1 MNRVAAATL
10 LAVALFGGAASAT
23 AQQHRLASPD
33 GSVVVTIGQDAVS
46 KGPTYAVALHGRP
59 VIGTS
64 ALGLAFEAY
73 KKLGP
78 DTQVVG
84 ATPRSADTR
93 YRLIAGKASRARDH
107 YNELVLS
114 LAETGGA
121 HRKLDIIFRAYDD
134 GVAFRYRLPVQPG
147 VTDLRLAGELTEF
160 AFPADY
166 RCWGLNLGRFDTSHE
181 GEYDPVSSSQV
192 RPHHLYETPFTCRTG
207 IGDTSFSITEADLHD
222 YAGAYLTGRETG
234 ALGMALR
241 LTPRLDD
248 PAIAVKADL
257 RTTPLT
263 TPWRVVMLGET
274 PGALIESPILTNLNP
289 APDRDFSWV
298 KPGKTAWDWWNGP
311 TLKSL
316 PGGAAMNDATIK
328 RYIDFAAA
336 NALPYML
343 IDEGWYI
350 NSGGGPLVYPGADI
364 MTVVPTLDLP
374 ALVRYAAQRKVG
386 LWLWANWRVLDAK
399 MDAAFDR
406 YAAMG
411 IKGVKVDFMDRS
423 DQQIVEFYQ
432 RIFKASADHHL
443 MLDLHGAY
451 HPTGA
456 TRTWPQFLTQEGVL
470 GAEYNKWTRRITAR
484 HNVTL
489 PFTRG
494 LAGPYD
500 YTPGGFRNATPET
513 FRIEPQTPMVQT
525 TRGQALAM
533 YVVFDSPFMGVAD
546 SPDNYAGAAGM
557 AFLRA
562 VPASWDETRVVSGA
576 IGEQIVIARRSGRDW
591 YLGAMTDEA
600 PRTLDV
606 PLAFLGAGRFTAT
619 IWQDGPTA
627 TDVVTTTRIVTARD
641 SLQLI
646 LAGSGG
652 SAVRLARLP

>member
-1 MNRVAAATL
+1 MKTL
-10 LAVALFGGAASAT
+10 LALALLCTAASVS
-23 AQQHRLASPD
+23 AQDRHILSPD
-33 GSVVVTIGQDAVS
+33 GAIDVTIGQDAATR
-46 KGPTYAVALHGRP
+46 GPTYAIAFHGRP
-59 VIGTS
+59 IIGTS
-64 ALGLAFEAY
+64 PLGLAFEGY

-78 DTQVVG
+78 DTAVSA
-84 ATPRSADTR
+84 ATRASADTR
-93 YRLIAGKASRARDH
+93 YRLLAGKTSSARDH
-107 YNELVLS
+107 YNELTLG
-114 LAETGGA
+114 LTETGGA
-121 HRKLDIIFRAYDD
+121 HRKLEIVFRAYDD

-147 VTDLRLAGELTEF
+147 FIDLRLAGELTEF
-160 AFPADY
+160 AFPSDY

-181 GEYDPVSSSQV
+181 GEYDPLNASEI
-192 RPHHLYETPFTCRTG
+192 RPHNLFETPVTCRTG
-207 IGDTSFSITEADLHD
+207 TGDTSFALTEADLRD
-222 YAGAYLTGRETG
+222 YSGSYLTGRETG
-234 ALGMALR
+234 ALGFVTR

-248 PAIAVKADL
+248 PAIAVKADV
-257 RTTPLT
+257 RTTGLT
-263 TPWRVVMLGET
+263 TPWRVVMLGDT
-274 PGALIESPILTNLNP
+274 PGKLIESTILTSLNP
-289 APDRDFSWV
+289 APSGDFSWV

-311 TLKSL
+311 TLKAL
-316 PGGAAMNDATIK
+316 PKAGMNDATIK
-328 RYIDFAAA
+328 AYIDFAAA
-336 NALPYML
+336 NGLPYML

-350 NSGGGPLVYPGADI
+350 NSGGGPVVYPGADI
-364 MTVVPTLDLP
+364 MTIVPTIDLP
-374 ALVRYAAQRKVG
+374 GLVRYAADRKVG

-399 MDAAFDR
+399 MEPAFAR

-432 RIFKASADHHL
+432 KIFKASADHHL

-500 YTPGGFRNATPET
+500 YTPGGFRNATPAT

-533 YVVFDSPFMGVAD
+533 YVVFDSPFMGVSD
-546 SPDNYAGAAGM
+546 SPDNYAGASGLD
-557 AFLRA
+557 FLRT
-562 VPASWDETRVVSGA
+562 VPASWDETRVVSGT
-576 IGEQIVIARRSGRDW
+576 IGEHIVTARRSGKDW
-591 YLGAMTDEA
+591 YVGAMTDET

-606 PLAFLGAGRFTAT
+606 PLAFLGSGRFTAML
-619 IWQDGPTA
+619 WQDGASP
-627 TDVVTTTRIVTARD
+627 TDVVTTSRIVTARD
-641 SLQLI
+641 TLTLT

-652 SAVRLARLP
+652 GAIRLVPIQ

>member
-1 MNRVAAATL
+1 MKILAALALLAAPAAAAAQRDPHL
-10 LAVALFGGAASAT
+10 QSPNGAI
-23 AQQHRLASPD
+23 D
-33 GSVVVTIGQDAVS
+33 VTIGQDPVTR
-46 KGPTYAVALHGRP
+46 GPTYAIAFHGRP
-59 VIGTS
+59 VIDAS
-64 ALGLAFEAY
+64 PLGLAFEAY

-78 DTQVVG
+78 DTAVTG
-84 ATPRSADTR
+84 AARISVDTR
-93 YRLIAGKASRARDH
+93 YRLIAGKTSAARDQ
-107 YNELVLS
+107 YNELTLG
-114 LAETGGA
+114 LTETGGA
-121 HRKLDIIFRAYDD
+121 RRRLDIVFRVYND

-147 VTDLRLAGELTEF
+147 FTDLRLAGELTEF

-181 GEYDPVSSSQV
+181 GEYDPVQASQV
-192 RPHHLYETPFTCRTG
+192 RPHNMFEMPVTCRTG
-207 IGDTSFSITEADLHD
+207 AGDTSFAITDADLHD

-234 ALGMALR
+234 ALGFATR

-248 PAIAVKADL
+248 PAIAVTADV
-257 RTTPLT
+257 RTTGLT
-263 TPWRVVMLGET
+263 TPWRVVMLGDT
-274 PGALIESPILTNLNP
+274 PGRLIESTILTSLNP
-289 APDRDFSWV
+289 APKGDFSWV

-311 TLKSL
+311 TLKAM
-316 PGGAAMNDATIK
+316 PNAGMNDATIK
-328 RYIDFAAA
+328 AYIDFAAA
-336 NALPYML
+336 SGLPYML

-350 NSGGGPLVYPGADI
+350 NSGGGPVVYPGADI
-364 MTVVPTLDLP
+364 MTVVPTIDLP
-374 ALVRYAAQRKVG
+374 GLVRYAADRKIG

-399 MDAAFDR
+399 MDAAFAR

-423 DQQIVEFYQ
+423 DQQIVDFYQ
-432 RIFKASADHHL
+432 RIFKASAAHHL

-500 YTPGGFRNATPET
+500 YTPGGFRNATPAT

-533 YVVFDSPFMGVAD
+533 YVVFDSPFMGVSD
-546 SPDNYAGAAGM
+546 SPDNYVGAPGFD
-557 AFLRA
+557 FLRA
-562 VPASWDETRVVSGA
+562 VPVTWDETRIVSGA
-576 IGEQIVIARRSGRDW
+576 IGERIVTARRSRKDW
-591 YLGAMTDEA
+591 FVGAMTDET
-600 PRTLDV
+600 PRVLDV
-606 PLAFLGAGRFTAT
+606 PLDFLGSGRFTAT
-619 IWQDGPTA
+619 IWQDGMGP
-627 TDVVTTTRIVTARD
+627 TDVVTTTRTVTARD
-641 SLQLI
+641 ALTLK

-652 SAVRLARLP
+652 SAIRLVPIR

>member
-1 MNRVAAATL
+1 MRVLAALALLTAPAVAAAQDRHL
-10 LAVALFGGAASAT
+10 
-23 AQQHRLASPD
+23 RSPD
-33 GSVVVTIGQDAVS
+33 GAIDVTIGQDPTTR
-46 KGPTYAVALHGRP
+46 GPTYAIAFHGRP
-59 VIGTS
+59 LIDAS
-64 ALGLAFEAY
+64 PLGLAFEAY

-78 DTQVVG
+78 DTAV
-84 ATPRSADTR
+84 TSAAQTSVDTR
-93 YRLIAGKASRARDH
+93 YRLIAGKTSAARDH
-107 YNELVLS
+107 YNELTLA

-121 HRKLDIIFRAYDD
+121 RRRLEIVFRAYDD
-134 GVAFRYRLPVQPG
+134 GVAFRYRLPVQPAF
-147 VTDLRLAGELTEF
+147 TDLRLAGELTEF

-181 GEYDPVSSSQV
+181 GEYDPVQASQV
-192 RPHHLYETPFTCRTG
+192 RPHNLFEMPVTCRTG
-207 IGDTSFSITEADLHD
+207 TGDTSFAITDADLHD
-222 YAGAYLTGRETG
+222 YSGAYLTGRETG
-234 ALGMALR
+234 ALGFATR

-248 PAIAVKADL
+248 PAIAVKADV
-257 RTTPLT
+257 RTTGLT
-263 TPWRVVMLGET
+263 TPWRVVMLGDT
-274 PGALIESPILTNLNP
+274 PGKLIESTILTSLNP
-289 APDRDFSWV
+289 APKGDFSWV

-311 TLKSL
+311 TLKAL
-316 PGGAAMNDATIK
+316 AGGARMNDATIK
-328 RYIDFAAA
+328 AYIDFAAA
-336 NALPYML
+336 NRLPYML

-350 NSGGGPLVYPGADI
+350 NSGGGPVVYPGADI
-364 MTVVPTLDLP
+364 MTVVPTIDLP
-374 ALVRYAAQRKVG
+374 GLVRYAADRNVG
-386 LWLWANWRVLDAK
+386 LWLWANWRVLDAN

-423 DQQIVEFYQ
+423 DQQIVDFYQ
-432 RIFKASADHHL
+432 RIFKASADHRL

-500 YTPGGFRNATPET
+500 YTPGGFRNATPAT

-533 YVVFDSPFMGVAD
+533 YVVFDSPFMSVSD
-546 SPDNYAGAAGM
+546 SPDNYAGAAGFD
-557 AFLRA
+557 FLRA
-562 VPASWDETRVVSGA
+562 VPASWDETHVVSGA
-576 IGEQIVIARRSGRDW
+576 IGERIVTARRSGKDW
-591 YLGAMTDEA
+591 YVGAMTDET

-606 PLAFLGAGRFTAT
+606 PLDFLGNGRFTAT
-619 IWQDGPTA
+619 IWQDGAAP
-627 TDVVTTTRIVTARD
+627 TDVAATTRTVTAHD
-641 SLQLI
+641 TISLT

-652 SAVRLARLP
+652 GAIRLVPIR

>member
-1 MNRVAAATL
+1 MKTALALALLVAP
-10 LAVALFGGAASAT
+10 AVAT
-23 AQQHRLASPD
+23 AQDQHLLSPD
-33 GSVVVTIGQDAVS
+33 GAIDVTIGQDAAT
-46 KGPTYAVALHGRP
+46 KGPTYAIAYHGRP

-64 ALGLAFEAY
+64 PLGLAFESY

-78 DTQVVG
+78 DTVVTG
-84 ATPRSADTR
+84 STRASVDTR
-93 YRLIAGKASRARDH
+93 YRLIAGKTSSARDQ
-107 YNELVLS
+107 YNELTLG
-114 LAETGGA
+114 LNETGGA
-121 HRKLDIIFRAYDD
+121 RRRLDIVFRAYDD

-147 VTDLRLAGELTEF
+147 FTDLRLAGELTEF

-181 GEYDPVSSSQV
+181 GEYDPLNASQV
-192 RPHHLYETPFTCRTG
+192 RPHNLFETPVTCRTG
-207 IGDTSFSITEADLHD
+207 TGDTSFALTEADLRD
-222 YAGAYLTGRETG
+222 YSGSYLTGRETG
-234 ALGMALR
+234 ALGFVTR

-248 PAIAVKADL
+248 PAIAVKADI
-257 RTTPLT
+257 RATGMT
-263 TPWRVVMLGET
+263 TPWRVVMLGDT
-274 PGALIESPILTNLNP
+274 PGKLIESTILTSLNP
-289 APDRDFSWV
+289 APKGDFSWV

-311 TLKSL
+311 TLKAL
-316 PGGAAMNDATIK
+316 PKAGMNDATIK
-328 RYIDFAAA
+328 AYIDFAAA
-336 NALPYML
+336 NRLPYML

-350 NSGGGPLVYPGADI
+350 NSGGGPVVYPGADI
-364 MTVVPTLDLP
+364 MTVVPTIDLP
-374 ALVRYAAQRKVG
+374 GLVRYAADRKVG

-399 MDAAFDR
+399 MDAAFAR

-432 RIFKASADHHL
+432 RIFKASAQHHL

-500 YTPGGFRNATPET
+500 YTPGGFRNATPAT

-533 YVVFDSPFMGVAD
+533 YVVFDSPFMGVSD
-546 SPDNYAGAAGM
+546 SPDNYAGAAG
-557 AFLRA
+557 FDFIRA
-562 VPASWDETRVVSGA
+562 VPATWDETHVVSGA
-576 IGEQIVIARRSGRDW
+576 IGERIVTARRSGKDW
-591 YLGAMTDEA
+591 FVGAITDA
-600 PRTLDV
+600 TPRALDV
-606 PLAFLGAGRFTAT
+606 PLGFLGSGRYTAT
-619 IWQDGPTA
+619 IWQDGATPTDIA
-627 TDVVTTTRIVTARD
+627 ATTRIVTARD
-641 SLQLI
+641 TLTLT

-652 SAVRLARLP
+652 GAIRLVPLR

>member
-1 MNRVAAATL
+1 MKILAALALLAAPTVAAAQDRHL
-10 LAVALFGGAASAT
+10 
-23 AQQHRLASPD
+23 RSPD
-33 GSVVVTIGQDAVS
+33 GAIDVTIGQDPAT
-46 KGPTYAVALHGRP
+46 KGPTYAIAFHGRP
-59 VIGTS
+59 VIGVS
-64 ALGLAFEAY
+64 PLGLAFESY

-78 DTQVVG
+78 DTAVTG
-84 ATPRSADTR
+84 AAQASVDTR
-93 YRLIAGKASRARDH
+93 YRLIAGKTSAARDH
-107 YNELVLS
+107 YNELTLGLTES
-114 LAETGGA
+114 GGT
-121 HRKLDIIFRAYDD
+121 HRRLDIVFRAYDD

-147 VTDLRLAGELTEF
+147 FTDLRLAGELTEF
-160 AFPADY
+160 AFSADY

-181 GEYDPVSSSQV
+181 GEYDPVQASQV
-192 RPHHLYETPFTCRTG
+192 RPHNLFEMPVTCRTG
-207 IGDTSFSITEADLHD
+207 TGDTSFAITDADLHD

-234 ALGMALR
+234 ALGFATR

-248 PAIAVKADL
+248 PAIAVKADV
-257 RTTPLT
+257 RTAGLT
-263 TPWRVVMLGET
+263 TPWRVVMLGDT
-274 PGALIESPILTNLNP
+274 PGKLIESTILTSLNP
-289 APDRDFSWV
+289 APKGDFSWV

-311 TLKSL
+311 TLKAM
-316 PGGAAMNDATIK
+316 PGGAGMNDATIK
-328 RYIDFAAA
+328 AYIDFAAT
-336 NALPYML
+336 NRLPYML
-343 IDEGWYI
+343 IDEGWYVH
-350 NSGGGPLVYPGADI
+350 SGGGPVVYPGADI
-364 MTVVPTLDLP
+364 LSVVPTIDLP
-374 ALVRYAAQRKVG
+374 GLVRYAADRKVG

-411 IKGVKVDFMDRS
+411 IKGFKVDFMDRS
-423 DQQIVEFYQ
+423 DQQIVDFYQ
-432 RIFKASADHHL
+432 RIFKASADRHL

-500 YTPGGFRNATPET
+500 YTPGGFRNATPAT

-533 YVVFDSPFMGVAD
+533 YVVFDSPFMGVSD
-546 SPDNYAGAAGM
+546 SPDNYAGAAGFD
-557 AFLRA
+557 FLRA

-576 IGEQIVIARRSGRDW
+576 IGERIVTARRSGKDW
-591 YLGAMTDEA
+591 YVGAMTDET

-606 PLAFLGAGRFTAT
+606 PLDFLGNGRFTAT
-619 IWQDGPTA
+619 IWQDGATPTE
-627 TDVVTTTRIVTARD
+627 VVATTRIVTARD
-641 SLQLI
+641 MISLT

-652 SAVRLARLP
+652 GAIRLVPIR

>member
-1 MNRVAAATL
+1 MRVLAALALLTAPAVAAAQDRHL
-10 LAVALFGGAASAT
+10 
-23 AQQHRLASPD
+23 RSPD
-33 GSVVVTIGQDAVS
+33 GAIDVTIGQDPTTR
-46 KGPTYAVALHGRP
+46 GPTYAIAFHGSP
-59 VIGTS
+59 VIDAS
-64 ALGLAFEAY
+64 PLGLAFEAY

-78 DTQVVG
+78 DTAV
-84 ATPRSADTR
+84 TSAAQTSVDTR
-93 YRLIAGKASRARDH
+93 YRLIAGKTSAARDH
-107 YNELVLS
+107 YNELT
-114 LAETGGA
+114 LALTETGGA
-121 HRKLDIIFRAYDD
+121 RRRLEIVFRAYDD
-134 GVAFRYRLPVQPG
+134 GVAFRYRLPVQPAF
-147 VTDLRLAGELTEF
+147 TDLRLAGELTEF

-181 GEYDPVSSSQV
+181 GEYDPVQASQV
-192 RPHHLYETPFTCRTG
+192 RPHNLFEMPVTCRTG
-207 IGDTSFSITEADLHD
+207 TGDTSFAITDADLRD
-222 YAGAYLTGRETG
+222 YSGAYLTGRETG
-234 ALGMALR
+234 ALGFATR

-248 PAIAVKADL
+248 PGIAVKADV
-257 RTTPLT
+257 RTTGLT
-263 TPWRVVMLGET
+263 TPWRVVMLGDT
-274 PGALIESPILTNLNP
+274 PGKLIESTILTSLNP
-289 APDRDFSWV
+289 APKGDFSWV

-311 TLKSL
+311 TLKAL
-316 PGGAAMNDATIK
+316 AGGAKMNDATIK
-328 RYIDFAAA
+328 AYIDFAAA
-336 NALPYML
+336 NRLPYML

-350 NSGGGPLVYPGADI
+350 NSGGGPVVYPGADI
-364 MTVVPTLDLP
+364 MTVVPTIDLP
-374 ALVRYAAQRKVG
+374 GLVRYAADRKVG

-423 DQQIVEFYQ
+423 DQQIVDFYQ

-500 YTPGGFRNATPET
+500 YTPGGFRNATPAT

-533 YVVFDSPFMGVAD
+533 YVVFDSPFMGVSD
-546 SPDNYAGAAGM
+546 SPDNYAGAAGFD
-557 AFLRA
+557 FLRA
-562 VPASWDETRVVSGA
+562 VPASWDETHVVSGA
-576 IGEQIVIARRSGRDW
+576 IGERIVTARRSGKDW
-591 YLGAMTDEA
+591 FVGAMTDET

-606 PLAFLGAGRFTAT
+606 PLDFLGSGRFTAT
-619 IWQDGPTA
+619 IWQDGAAP
-627 TDVVTTTRIVTARD
+627 TDVVATTRVVTARD
-641 SLQLI
+641 TISLT

-652 SAVRLARLP
+652 GAIRLVPIR